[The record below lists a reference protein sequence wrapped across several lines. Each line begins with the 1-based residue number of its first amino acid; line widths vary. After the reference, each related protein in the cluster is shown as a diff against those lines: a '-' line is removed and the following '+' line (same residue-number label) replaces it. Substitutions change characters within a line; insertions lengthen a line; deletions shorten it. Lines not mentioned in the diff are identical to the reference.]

1 MSDGHDLSPR
11 DLDIEP
17 YEPDDVDLTDPEL
30 YLNRE
35 LSELAFQRRVLREV
49 LDDRTPLLER
59 VRFLSIVTRNLD
71 EFVMKRVGGLKQQI
85 EAGVTET
92 TVDGRTPLEQWEE
105 IHEQLEP
112 MLREQADCYRTELR
126 PSLAREGIEIV
137 TYDDLDAGARSGLR
151 EHFERSIKPTL
162 TPLSFDPAHPF
173 PFISNRSLSLAV
185 LTRPHGSDDLTFTR
199 IKIPPNR
206 PRLIEVGEGSRYV
219 LVEELIEHNLDLLL
233 PNVEILDT
241 ALFRL
246 TRNAEVRRNEEV
258 AEDLIEMIE
267 DVLEQR
273 RFASAV
279 RMEIESDAH
288 PHIRETLREELN
300 LDEREIYDLEGPI
313 DYRDFASLTD
323 LDRPELKP
331 DPWSPQSHPRLREDA
346 RPAFEAD
353 ADDGESRSV
362 FEHIDGGDILLHHP
376 YHDFGETVQ
385 RFLTE
390 AANDPDVLAVKA
402 AIYRTASD
410 SQVIQSL
417 IEAAENGKQV
427 AVMVELKARFDE
439 QNNLEWVRRLEEN
452 GIHVAYGTIG
462 LKTHTKTALV
472 VREDDDNDV
481 TLYSHVGTGN
491 YHSETAKGY
500 VDLGLL
506 TADRDIGQD
515 LVTLFNSFTGPGLDE
530 QFRKLLVA
538 PVTMREEFT
547 RCIRREARHARAGRP
562 ARIVAKVNGLE
573 DPGIVAEL
581 YRASMAGVDID
592 LVVRDICRLRP
603 GLEGI
608 SETVSVHSVVGRFL
622 EHSRIFYFENG
633 ARAADA
639 DDRVASDPETADV
652 EWGHPEYYV
661 GSADWMTRN
670 LDSRVEAVT
679 PVEDPDIRRQLK
691 FNLELILAD
700 DRRRW
705 TMNPDGSYDQQRPD
719 GDRVVDTQAI
729 LMERTRSA
737 VANEAHD
744 TDLDAALRPESDI
757 LVGTADGGAERP
769 PGSDHGRPPGG
780 PERAPPSGTAAPDER
795 PSDEG
800 APSDGPLARH
810 RGRWYRP
817 DSGSYRFA
825 VRTPDGDRRYL
836 KTRSGAEAALRRLY
850 GAGDADGADDA
861 GDSGDAES
869 GADSDVG
876 SVDDADSDV
885 DDAGDAGDADN

>member
-1 MSDGHDLSPR
+1 MTADAPPDISPH
-11 DLDIEP
+11 EP
-17 YEPDDVDLTDPEL
+17 ADVDLTDSDL

-35 LSELAFQRRVLREV
+35 LSELAFQRRVLHET
-49 LDDRTPLLER
+49 LDDRNPLLER
-59 VRFLSIVTRNLD
+59 VWFLAIVTRNLD

-85 EAGVTET
+85 EAGVTDR
-92 TVDGRTPLEQWEE
+92 TVDGRTPLEQWAE
-105 IHEQLEP
+105 IHETLQP
-112 MLREQADCYRTELR
+112 MLERQARCYSELLR
-126 PSLAREGIEIV
+126 PALAERGVEIV
-137 TYDDLDAGARSGLR
+137 AYDQLGTEEQSRMRDY
-151 EHFERSIKPTL
+151 FERSIKPTL

-185 LTRPHGSDDLTFTR
+185 LTRQPGSDGPTFTR

-206 PRLIEVGEGSRYV
+206 PRLIEVGDDSRYV
-219 LVEELIEHNLDLLL
+219 LVEDVIRHNLDLLL

-246 TRNAEVRRNEEV
+246 TRNAEVRRDEEV
-258 AEDLIEMIE
+258 AEDLIDMIE

-273 RFASAV
+273 RFASVV
-279 RMEIESDAH
+279 RMEIESGAD
-288 PHIRETLREELN
+288 PRIRSTLEEQ
-300 LDEREIYDLEGPI
+300 LDLEQREIYELDGPI
-313 DYRDFASLTD
+313 DYRDFDSLVD
-323 LDRPELKP
+323 LDRPEMKRE
-331 DPWSPQSHPRLREDA
+331 PWEPKSHPRL
-346 RPAFEAD
+346 AD
-353 ADDGESRSV
+353 GSRSA
-362 FEHIDGGDILLHHP
+362 FDETQEDLSDRNIFRSIDEGDILLHHP

-390 AANDPDVLAVKA
+390 AANDPKVLAVKA

-472 VREDDDNDV
+472 VREEDDEVN
-481 TLYSHVGTGN
+481 LYSHVGTGN

-538 PVTMREEFT
+538 PVTMRRKFT
-547 RCIRREARHARAGRP
+547 HYIRREARHAKAGRP
-562 ARIVAKVNGLE
+562 ARIVVKINGLE
-573 DPGIVAEL
+573 DPAIVEEL
-581 YRASMAGVDID
+581 YRASMAGVEID
-592 LVVRDICRLRP
+592 LIVRDICRLRP
-603 GLEGI
+603 GLDEV
-608 SETVSVHSVVGRFL
+608 SENVSVHSVVGRFL

-639 DDRVASDPETADV
+639 DALDEDE
-652 EWGHPEYYV
+652 GYPEYYL

-679 PVEDPDIRRQLK
+679 PVRDPAIRRQLK

-700 DRRRW
+700 NRQRW
-705 TMNPDGSYDQQRPD
+705 TMNADGSYEQQHPAD
-719 GDRVVDTQAI
+719 GEPVVETQQV
-729 LMERTRSA
+729 LMERTR
-737 VANEAHD
+737 EAMRRD
-744 TDLDAALRPESDI
+744 DCTTGLATDGRFDGDI
-757 LVGTADGGAERP
+757 LVQA
-769 PGSDHGRPPGG
+769 
-780 PERAPPSGTAAPDER
+780 PEPDTE
-795 PSDEG
+795 E
-800 APSDGPLARH
+800 
-810 RGRWYRP
+810 
-817 DSGSYRFA
+817 
-825 VRTPDGDRRYL
+825 VGDP
-836 KTRSGAEAALRRLY
+836 E
-850 GAGDADGADDA
+850 
-861 GDSGDAES
+861 
-869 GADSDVG
+869 
-876 SVDDADSDV
+876 
-885 DDAGDAGDADN
+885 

>member
-1 MSDGHDLSPR
+1 MSGPPNVA
-11 DLDIEP
+11 P

-35 LSELAFQRRVLREV
+35 LSELAFQRRVLEEV

-59 VRFLSIVTRNLD
+59 IRFLSIVTRNLD

-105 IHEQLEP
+105 IHEQLKP
-112 MLREQADCYRTELR
+112 MLHEQADCYETVLR
-126 PSLAREGIEIV
+126 PALAREGIEIV
-137 TYDDLDAGARSGLR
+137 AYDALDAEARSSLR
-151 EHFERSIKPTL
+151 GYFERSIKPTL

-185 LTRPHGSDDLTFTR
+185 LTRQPGSEDPTFTR

-206 PRLIEVGEGSRYV
+206 PRLIEVDEGSRYV
-219 LVEELIEHNLDLLL
+219 LVEELIRNNLDLLL
-233 PNVEILDT
+233 PNIDILDT

-279 RMEIESDAH
+279 RVEIESDAD
-288 PHIRETLREELN
+288 PHIRETLKEQLE
-300 LDEREIYDLEGPI
+300 LDEREIYDLDGPI

-323 LDRPELKP
+323 LDRPDLKL
-331 DPWSPQSHPRLREDA
+331 DPWSPQSHPRLRED
-346 RPAFEAD
+346 RRSAFESD
-353 ADDGESRSV
+353 NEDEESRSIFSHV
-362 FEHIDGGDILLHHP
+362 DEDDILLHHP
-376 YHDFGETVQ
+376 YHDFDETVQ

-472 VREDDDNDV
+472 VREDDDDV

-538 PVTMREEFT
+538 PVTMREKFT
-547 RCIRREARHARAGRP
+547 HCIRREAQHARAGRP
-562 ARIVAKVNGLE
+562 ARIVVKVNGLE
-573 DPGIVAEL
+573 DSEIVEEL

-592 LVVRDICRLRP
+592 LIVRDICRLRP
-603 GLEGI
+603 GIAGL

-639 DDRVASDPETADV
+639 DGTLSPTSGAGSGSDPDADD
-652 EWGHPEYYV
+652 GAAADPSQADIDGGRPEYYT

-700 DRRRW
+700 NRRRW
-705 TMNPDGSYDQQRPD
+705 TMNSDGSYDQQRPD
-719 GDRVVDTQAI
+719 DEAVIDTQAI
-729 LMERTRSA
+729 LMEETRKAVRCEQHDIGLAAEFPVESNIVIGADGNADAPERTS
-737 VANEAHD
+737 
-744 TDLDAALRPESDI
+744 
-757 LVGTADGGAERP
+757 DGGAF
-769 PGSDHGRPPGG
+769 
-780 PERAPPSGTAAPDER
+780 T
-795 PSDEG
+795 
-800 APSDGPLARH
+800 DGPLAH
-810 RGRWYRP
+810 HQERWYRP
-817 DSGSYRFA
+817 DSETYRFA
-825 VRTPDGDRRYL
+825 VRTPDGDRQYL
-836 KTRSGAEAALRRLY
+836 KTRSGAESALQRLY
-850 GAGDADGADDA
+850 GADDVNGDDASDADSGEETDDA
-861 GDSGDAES
+861 GD
-869 GADSDVG
+869 
-876 SVDDADSDV
+876 
-885 DDAGDAGDADN
+885 